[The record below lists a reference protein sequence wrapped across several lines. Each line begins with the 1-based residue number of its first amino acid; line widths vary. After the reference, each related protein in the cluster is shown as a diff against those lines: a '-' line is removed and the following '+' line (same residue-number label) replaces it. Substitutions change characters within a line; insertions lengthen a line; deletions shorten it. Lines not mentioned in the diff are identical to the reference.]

1 MHHAAVTA
9 ARTVAQL
16 TFFKEEDACA
26 ALGCAP
32 RGGET
37 RESATNDDPVHAGW
51 QWFARGRGGAARIRC
66 VLMPGNGVLRSL

>member
-51 QWFARGRGGAARIRC
+51 
-66 VLMPGNGVLRSL
+66 